1 MVPPALWYQYGMK
14 RFGPAGLALALALA
28 ACSAQQQQSTQRSAQ
43 QLAGSA
49 PDAAKN
55 AYLTAAVSARL
66 ASVDVDSTTTV
77 QVSASDGVVTLK
89 GKARD
94 TAIRDAYDRAAKS
107 IDGVT
112 TVRDTISIDPKLRG
126 LRDQTGDAGVTAAVM
141 ASITAQAGV
150 NVFHVTAAAHDGT
163 VTLRGTVP
171 TRAIESTVV
180 DAARGASG
188 VRRVVNDLKIEK

>member
-1 MVPPALWYQYGMK
+1 MK

-28 ACSAQQQQSTQRSAQ
+28 ACTAQQQQSTQDSAQ
-43 QLAGSA
+43 QLASSA

-55 AYLTAAVSARL
+55 AYLTAAVSAKL

-77 QVSASDGVVTLK
+77 QVSAGGGVVTLK
-89 GKARD
+89 GKARSAA
-94 TAIRDAYDRAAKS
+94 TRDAYDRAAKS

-112 TVRDTISIDPKLRG
+112 PFTTRSRSIPNCAGCAPKPATR
-126 LRDQTGDAGVTAAVM
+126 
-141 ASITAQAGV
+141 ASPPPSWPRYTAQAGV

-171 TRAIESTVV
+171 TRPSKAPSSTPRAVPP
-180 DAARGASG
+180 ACAGSST
-188 VRRVVNDLKIEK
+188 N